1 MIFRLVRITLCGWL
15 IALLGSCANETT
27 SLSASV
33 ETSQETQDATAATAK
48 SGTAAPPIA
57 DIETDTIPAP
67 KEWPKCWL
75 SARLSSIEA
84 IVKKRNA
91 TYARTEGR
99 QEFRGKSAN
108 PITDGDCVLNWFGQD
123 NPDEPWISEM
133 QHYAGVGYE
142 AVVTCTADATPA
154 CTCMSVIPTNDPDN
168 SLDNLTFLVGNC
180 VRESDAGRFVIYN
193 VRDPQRTARLPANES
208 CVTAASKVKL
218 FLTEKIDSIWS
229 MEADEDLT
237 LSNGDSCRVDIEPFA
252 PRADEQDWYG
262 DAIRDW
268 AVITCEEEDGDATC
282 RSYALFY
289 KSGEEQ
295 DSRGQVTE
303 TGLLLHCSEDK
314 CQQVWKR

>member
-15 IALLGSCANETT
+15 ITLLGSCANETA
-27 SLSASV
+27 SLSTSV
-33 ETSQETQDATAATAK
+33 ETSKETQDATAATTK
-48 SGTAAPPIA
+48 SGTTTAP
-57 DIETDTIPAP
+57 IETDTIPAP

-91 TYARTEGR
+91 TYARKEGR

-108 PITDGDCVLNWFGQD
+108 PITAGDCVLNWFRQD
-123 NPDEPWISEM
+123 SPDEPWVVRLQES
-133 QHYAGVGYE
+133 AGPGYE
-142 AVVTCTADATPA
+142 AVVTCTADPTPA
-154 CTCMSVIPTNDPDN
+154 CTCMSVIPATSPDN
-168 SLDNLTFLVGNC
+168 SLTNLTFLAGNC
-180 VRESDAGRFVIYN
+180 VRKNDDGQFVIYN
-193 VRDPQRTARLPANES
+193 VGAPQRTEQLPANES
-208 CVTAASKVKL
+208 CVTAADRVNS
-218 FLTEKIDSIWS
+218 FLTEKIDSVWS

-268 AVITCEEEDGDATC
+268 AVITCEEEDESSTC

-289 KSGEEQ
+289 KSGEEK
-295 DSRGQVTE
+295 DVRGQATE
-303 TGLLLHCSEDK
+303 TGLMLHCSEDK
-314 CQQVWKR
+314 CQQVWKQ